1 MRRLKMEGKLTV
13 EGLEVRYR
21 NASDGV
27 ARSQWQII
35 WLLAK
40 GQRSEAIAEMTGYS
54 QAWIR
59 VLAGRY
65 NARGEVGIGDGRHH
79 NPGKAVTLSQA
90 DQVELKTLLEKSAVA
105 GEKWSGPQVA
115 AWMSERFG
123 RRLEARALLGD
134 MLLGAAEHLT
144 AGHLFF
150 ADDASDVGIFVIEDL
165 AQQEDSPFQWR

>member
-1 MRRLKMEGKLTV
+1 MRRLKIEGTLNV
-13 EGLEVRYR
+13 EELEARYR
-21 NASDGV
+21 HASAGV

-40 GQRSEAIAEMTGYS
+40 GQHSEDIAEMTGYS

-90 DQVELKTLLEKSAVA
+90 DQVELKTLLEKAADV

-115 AWMSERFG
+115 AWMSERLG
-123 RRLEARALLGD
+123 RPVYNQRGWDMLRRLGF
-134 MLLGAAEHLT
+134 T
-144 AGHLFF
+144 AKTPRPRHAKANVADQQLFKK
-150 ADDASDVGIFVIEDL
+150 S
-165 AQQEDSPFQWR
+165 SRTR